1 MIKYTYDVDLG
12 QYTRRMNG
20 KYCEEHRIV
29 ESLKSGRNVLLEYNT
44 KLEAKKARAAIMGR
58 CEKTGKKIST
68 SVTGTKVLVVVLP

>member
-29 ESLKSGRNVLLEYNT
+29 ASLEGGRNVLFEYNT
-44 KLEAKKARAAIMGR
+44 KLEAKKARDAVLNR
-58 CEKTGKKIST
+58 CEKTGKKITT
-68 SVTGTKVLVVVLP
+68 SVTGTKVLVVVVL

>member
-29 ESLKSGRNVLLEYNT
+29 ASLEGGRNVLLEYNT
-44 KLEAKKARAAIMGR
+44 ELEAKRARNAIMAQSQ
-58 CEKTGKKIST
+58 KTGQNIAT
-68 SVTGTKVLVVVLP
+68 IVIGTKVLVKVLS